1 MREPYPDKVTAAIQT
16 TKSFIYGTSTLL
28 GQEGSLDY
36 LLAVKEYVQ
45 ERITK
50 EAESWRPALRP
61 IIEQKKQDTATA
73 RETQRDIKEDTDDL
87 RNRTILAQTVQTR
100 RLLSS
105 RGLPTL
111 SDIAAYR

>member
-1 MREPYPDKVTAAIQT
+1 MSTPDNVHKVDAAVRT

-36 LLAVKEYVQ
+36 LLAVRDFVQ

-50 EAESWRPALRP
+50 EATDWRPE
-61 IIEQKKQDTATA
+61 IEQKKQDTATP
-73 RETQRDIKEDTDDL
+73 TDRL
-87 RNRTILAQTVQTR
+87 IEEYTESLKRRAKQQSLETR

-111 SDIAAYR
+111 GDLAG

>member
-1 MREPYPDKVTAAIQT
+1 MSTPDNVHKVDAAVRT

-45 ERITK
+45 ERIAK
-50 EAESWRPALRP
+50 EATDWRPE
-61 IIEQKKQDTATA
+61 IEQKKQATPTDRLIEEYTESLKRRA
-73 RETQRDIKEDTDDL
+73 KEQSL
-87 RNRTILAQTVQTR
+87 ETR

-111 SDIAAYR
+111 GDLAG

>member
-1 MREPYPDKVTAAIQT
+1 MLEPYPDKVTAAIQT

-36 LLAVKEYVQ
+36 LLAVRDFVQ

-50 EAESWRPALRP
+50 EATDWRPE
-61 IIEQKKQDTATA
+61 IEQKKQDTATA
-73 RETQRDIKEDTDDL
+73 RDTQREIKEYTEGL
-87 RNRTILAQTVQTR
+87 KRRAKEQSLETR

-111 SDIAAYR
+111 SDLAG